1 MVGFNY
7 LGDQIKGTK
16 MCTPGVQL
24 LIVGCCNYR
33 EHSETKIS
41 VLMSLDFI
49 RMDTITKFR
58 EKNIEKMGSRE
69 RCDQTCN
76 RL

>member
-16 MCTPGVQL
+16 MCTPGVRL
-24 LIVGCCNYR
+24 VIVGSCNYR
-33 EHSETKIS
+33 EHSKTMTF

-49 RMDTITKFR
+49 RMDIIRKFR
-58 EKNIEKMGSRE
+58 EKKIKKMGSRN

-76 RL
+76 